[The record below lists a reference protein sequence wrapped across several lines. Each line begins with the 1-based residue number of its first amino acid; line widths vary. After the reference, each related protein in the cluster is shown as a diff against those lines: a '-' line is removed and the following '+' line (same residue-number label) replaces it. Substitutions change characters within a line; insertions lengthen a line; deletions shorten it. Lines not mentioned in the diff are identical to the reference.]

1 MRLRLAFKL
10 NGEEAELA
18 RQLADAAQMPA
29 DRIAKLA
36 MQRYMRD
43 VIDRAEQ
50 LMLQQQSTAEGLAKG
65 RDEQMMRQQQP
76 SVNEVSSGLQPSS
89 TDPILP
95 AGAVPATPDS
105 VSGEET

>member
-1 MRLRLAFKL
+1 MRLRLSFKL

-43 VIDRAEQ
+43 VIDRAES
-50 LMLQQQSTAEGLAKG
+50 LMRQQSTE
-65 RDEQMMRQQQP
+65 
-76 SVNEVSSGLQPSS
+76 SEVSSGLQPSDSDPVQS
-89 TDPILP
+89 TGTVSD
-95 AGAVPATPDS
+95 VPDS
-105 VSGEET
+105 VPSQEA

>member
-29 DRIAKLA
+29 DKIAKLA

-50 LMLQQQSTAEGLAKG
+50 
-65 RDEQMMRQQQP
+65 MMRQQPQP
-76 SVNEVSSGLQPSS
+76 SEVSSGLQPGDSDPVQSEGIVSPASDAVSS
-89 TDPILP
+89 
-95 AGAVPATPDS
+95 
-105 VSGEET
+105 EEE

>member
-29 DRIAKLA
+29 DKIAKLA

-43 VIDRAEQ
+43 VMDRA
-50 LMLQQQSTAEGLAKG
+50 
-65 RDEQMMRQQQP
+65 EQMMRQQ
-76 SVNEVSSGLQPSS
+76 STASEVSSGLQSS
-89 TDPILP
+89 DSNPVQSTGTVSD
-95 AGAVPATPDS
+95 VPDS
-105 VSGEET
+105 IPREEA

>member
-1 MRLRLAFKL
+1 MRLRLSFKL

-43 VIDRAEQ
+43 VIDRAE
-50 LMLQQQSTAEGLAKG
+50 E
-65 RDEQMMRQQQP
+65 MMRQQPQP
-76 SVNEVSSGLQPSS
+76 TEVPSGLQSS
-89 TDPILP
+89 NPDPVHT
-95 AGAVPATPDS
+95 AGTVSDIPDTVPR
-105 VSGEET
+105 EEA

>member
-43 VIDRAEQ
+43 VLDRAE
-50 LMLQQQSTAEGLAKG
+50 E
-65 RDEQMMRQQQP
+65 MMRQQPQP
-76 SVNEVSSGLQPSS
+76 IEVSSGLQPSAA
-89 TDPILP
+89 DPVLS
-95 AGAVPATPDS
+95 AGTVSDVPDS
-105 VSGEET
+105 IPREEA

>member
-29 DRIAKLA
+29 DKIAKLA

-50 LMLQQQSTAEGLAKG
+50 
-65 RDEQMMRQQQP
+65 MMRQQPQP
-76 SVNEVSSGLQPSS
+76 SEVSSGLQSS
-89 TDPILP
+89 DSDPVQSEGTVPP
-95 AGAVPATPDS
+95 ASDAVS
-105 VSGEET
+105 SEEE

>member
-1 MRLRLAFKL
+1 MRLRLSFKL

-43 VIDRAEQ
+43 VLDRAE
-50 LMLQQQSTAEGLAKG
+50 E
-65 RDEQMMRQQQP
+65 MMRQQPQP
-76 SVNEVSSGLQPSS
+76 TEVSSGLQSS
-89 TDPILP
+89 DSDPVQST
-95 AGAVPATPDS
+95 GTVSDVPDS
-105 VSGEET
+105 VPSQEA

>member
-50 LMLQQQSTAEGLAKG
+50 LMLQQQSTAEGLAEG
-65 RDEQMMRQQQP
+65 RDEQQP
-76 SVNEVSSGLQPSS
+76 STVNEVSSGLQPSA
-89 TDPILP
+89 TDPVLP
-95 AGAVPATPDS
+95 TGVVSDVPDS
-105 VSGEET
+105 VPSQEA

>member
-43 VIDRAEQ
+43 VVERAEAM
-50 LMLQQQSTAEGLAKG
+50 MLAQQQQQS
-65 RDEQMMRQQQP
+65 
-76 SVNEVSSGLQPSS
+76 NEVTSGLQPSAA
-89 TDPILP
+89 DPVQS
-95 AGAVPATPDS
+95 AGTIPTSSDPVPS
-105 VSGEET
+105 EEA

>member
-18 RQLADAAQMPA
+18 RQLADAAQIPA

-43 VIDRAEQ
+43 VLDRAE
-50 LMLQQQSTAEGLAKG
+50 E
-65 RDEQMMRQQQP
+65 MMRQQPQP
-76 SVNEVSSGLQPSS
+76 IEVSSGLQSS
-89 TDPILP
+89 DSDPVQSS
-95 AGAVPATPDS
+95 GTVSDVPDS
-105 VSGEET
+105 VPSQEA

>member
-1 MRLRLAFKL
+1 MRLRLSFKL

-43 VIDRAEQ
+43 VIDRAE
-50 LMLQQQSTAEGLAKG
+50 E
-65 RDEQMMRQQQP
+65 MMRQQPQP
-76 SVNEVSSGLQPSS
+76 TEVPSGLQPSS
-89 TDPILP
+89 TDPVQST
-95 AGAVPATPDS
+95 GTVSDVPDS
-105 VSGEET
+105 VPSQEA

>member
-1 MRLRLAFKL
+1 MRLRLSFKL

-43 VIDRAEQ
+43 VLDRAES
-50 LMLQQQSTAEGLAKG
+50 LMKQQS
-65 RDEQMMRQQQP
+65 
-76 SVNEVSSGLQPSS
+76 NEASDGLQSS
-89 TDPILP
+89 DSDPVQST
-95 AGAVPATPDS
+95 GTVSDVPDS
-105 VSGEET
+105 IPSEET

>member
-1 MRLRLAFKL
+1 MRLRLSFKL

-43 VIDRAEQ
+43 VLDRAE
-50 LMLQQQSTAEGLAKG
+50 E
-65 RDEQMMRQQQP
+65 MMRQQPQP
-76 SVNEVSSGLQPSS
+76 IEVSSGLQSSDSDPVLPSGTVS
-89 TDPILP
+89 D
-95 AGAVPATPDS
+95 VPDS
-105 VSGEET
+105 VPSQEA